1 MVVKAAKRTTR
12 KITRCSPAAG
22 SKPAPGKKPAQAGPR
37 SPARK
42 KAGSGKTATK
52 RPVPRK
58 PVVKQPV
65 AKQEAEP
72 NDRPQMVVPR
82 KVVYR
87 SGRVAAPKVRLGMTP
102 PEVRETT
109 GQPEC
114 ILFGSDDHVEWQFGA
129 RGFDAVGAPT
139 LYVTALTFASGR
151 VVRITERMSEALD
164 G

>member
-12 KITRCSPAAG
+12 KTASKPASAKKPVPAKKPAAAG
-22 SKPAPGKKPAQAGPR
+22 QRRSARKKVVSKKAVPEKPAAKKPAPGKPA
-37 SPARK
+37 
-42 KAGSGKTATK
+42 
-52 RPVPRK
+52 
-58 PVVKQPV
+58 
-65 AKQEAEP
+65 AKQEVEATIS
-72 NDRPQMVVPR
+72 PR
-82 KVVYR
+82 KVAPRRIEYR

-129 RGFDAVGAPT
+129 RGLDVVGAPT
-139 LYVTALTFASGR
+139 LYVTGLTFASGR